1 VNCHRNLVIDLGLRG
16 ALKAGSSGGEDAGG
30 CG

>member
-1 VNCHRNLVIDLGLRG
+1 LVIDLGLRG